1 MLEKKN
7 TLKVDSNL
15 DLYSEASKGCNS
27 LYNISN
33 FWYNSWIPVNN
44 MSYFHIDYKIC
55 EQSIIY
61 PYYLATN
68 LSLFKVLNN
77 TDLRKE
83 ILYYQKVYIIDVLFG
98 NGATHTVTTVT

>member
-1 MLEKKN
+1 MVNEEANVIEILKLEFMLEKKN

-55 EQSIIY
+55 E
-61 PYYLATN
+61 
-68 LSLFKVLNN
+68 
-77 TDLRKE
+77 
-83 ILYYQKVYIIDVLFG
+83 
-98 NGATHTVTTVT
+98 

>member
-1 MLEKKN
+1 LVNEEANVIEILKLEFMLEKKN

-55 EQSIIY
+55 E
-61 PYYLATN
+61 
-68 LSLFKVLNN
+68 
-77 TDLRKE
+77 
-83 ILYYQKVYIIDVLFG
+83 
-98 NGATHTVTTVT
+98 